1 VGVVCCFFFS
11 LFVTWGLP
19 PPPPPPP
26 NLGDSTFEIQPL
38 DILIFFILYY
48 FWNERCHLKFEGSG
62 DNSKVLQ
69 LVWISIVKV
78 GMAFCHVLN
87 Y

>member
-1 VGVVCCFFFS
+1 VFYILFVVC
-11 LFVTWGLP
+11 GGAP